1 MTRLLFIDDDPKAQ
15 DTLKMVLADT
25 YQVTSAF
32 TGEQG
37 IEIVRNENP
46 DVVLLDINLPD
57 IDGLEVLKRIMAIPA
72 PPAIVM
78 LTVYS
83 DVKLI
88 VSAIKLGAFD
98 YIVKPF
104 KLPEL
109 HGTLRQAVLS
119 RQISGV
125 RPPSPSAYPE
135 LDEII
140 GESAATKRVKE
151 LILRYGASGS
161 PVLVLGESGTGK
173 ELVAKAIHRVSSR
186 DGSFVPVNCGA
197 IPDNL
202 VESEL
207 FGTERGAFTD
217 AKNRQGAFELAE
229 SGSLFLD
236 EIGEMPN
243 AAQVKLLRVLEEKS
257 ITRLGGTETIPL
269 NVRVMAATH
278 KNLKEEIK
286 TKSFREDLYYRLGV
300 LVIEIPPLRERKE
313 DIPLLSVS
321 LLKETDNHS
330 KSLTSEAMQLLVDY
344 DWPGN
349 IRELKNVIER
359 ACLLSDDD
367 RIRPKDIILQ

>member
-1 MTRLLFIDDDPKAQ
+1 MSRLLFIDDDPQAQ
-15 DTLKMVLADT
+15 DTLKMVLADS

-32 TGEQG
+32 TGEEG
-37 IEIVRNENP
+37 IEIVRDENP

-57 IDGLEVLKRIMAIPA
+57 IDGLEVLEQIMAIPA
-72 PPAIVM
+72 PPPVVM
-78 LTVYS
+78 LTQYS

-88 VSAIKLGAFD
+88 VAAIKLGAFD

-109 HGTLRQAVLS
+109 QGTLRQAILS

-125 RPPSPSAYPE
+125 RPPSPSVYPE
-135 LDEII
+135 LDDMV

-173 ELVAKAIHRVSSR
+173 ELAARALHRVSSR
-186 DGSFVPVNCGA
+186 TGSFVPVNCGA

-217 AKNRQGAFELAE
+217 ARTRQGAFELAE
-229 SGSLFLD
+229 GGSLFLD

-243 AAQVKLLRVLEEKS
+243 SAQVKLLRVLEEKS
-257 ITRLGGTETIPL
+257 LTRLGGTETIPL
-269 NVRVMAATH
+269 NVRVIAATH
-278 KNLKEEIK
+278 RNLKEEIK
-286 TKSFREDLYYRLGV
+286 SRSFREDLYYRLGV
-300 LVIEIPPLRERKE
+300 LPIEIPPLRERKD

-321 LLKETDNHS
+321 LLNETQDRG
-330 KSLTSEAMQLLVDY
+330 KSLTSEAMERLMDY
-344 DWPGN
+344 EWPGN

-359 ACLLSDDD
+359 ACLLSDEDQIKP
-367 RIRPKDIILQ
+367 RHIVLE